1 MIEKKE
7 TGKILKIEING
18 EDKSSSKE
26 ELKKVVEKKEKKGAE
41 DQKMLIKRKDC
52 KRSSKRMDAFH
63 LALTK
68 LASIICPYLIYH
80 KIISGICK
88 RSIKRTQRDVPM

>member
-41 DQKMLIKRKDC
+41 D
-52 KRSSKRMDAFH
+52 
-63 LALTK
+63 
-68 LASIICPYLIYH
+68 
-80 KIISGICK
+80 
-88 RSIKRTQRDVPM
+88 